1 MCRRAQAQVGDAL
14 PVARVVPCVAV
25 GEGEVRYLVVL
36 VARRLE
42 LGDEELK
49 EAQACLLRHG
59 LYLTALDKACER
71 GAFLIDEVVGREV
84 GDAERE
90 EGADV
95 REPSL
100 LGLTRQAVDEIQA
113 EIVDAMMA

>member
-1 MCRRAQAQVGDAL
+1 MCRRAQAQIGDAL
-14 PVARVVPCVAV
+14 PIARVVPCVAV

-59 LYLTALDKACER
+59 LYLAPLDKARQC
-71 GAFLIDEVVGREV
+71 GAFLIDEVVGGEM
-84 GDAERE
+84 GDAE
-90 EGADV
+90 
-95 REPSL
+95 
-100 LGLTRQAVDEIQA
+100 
-113 EIVDAMMA
+113 

>member
-1 MCRRAQAQVGDAL
+1 M
-14 PVARVVPCVAV
+14 
-25 GEGEVRYLVVL
+25 L
-36 VARRLE
+36 VAGRLE
-42 LGDEELK
+42 LRDKELK

-71 GAFLIDEVVGREV
+71 GAFLIDEVVGGEV

-90 EGADV
+90 EGADI

-100 LGLTRQAVDEIQA
+100 LRLTRQAVDEVQA
-113 EIVDAMMA
+113 EIVDTMTA